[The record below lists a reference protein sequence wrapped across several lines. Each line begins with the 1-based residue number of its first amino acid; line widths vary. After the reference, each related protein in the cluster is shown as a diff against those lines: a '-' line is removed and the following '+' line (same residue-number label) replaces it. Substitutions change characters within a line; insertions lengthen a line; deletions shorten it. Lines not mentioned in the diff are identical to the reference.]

1 NTDQQERVKQFAT
14 RFKRELWTR
23 VKGRSQI
30 DTLDSSSYSIASDLE
45 AYVRRERWTATH
57 DSQTGEV
64 IFNPDD
70 YTRQGQNL
78 EVQQHTLSQAEKQHY
93 AHVSIGVRQKLL
105 ARANELAE
113 KRSADAFGSI
123 AEAT

>member
-1 NTDQQERVKQFAT
+1 M
-14 RFKRELWTR
+14 
-23 VKGRSQI
+23 
-30 DTLDSSSYSIASDLE
+30 
-45 AYVRRERWTATH
+45 RRERWTATN

-70 YTRQGQNL
+70 YTRTGQNL
-78 EVQQHTLSQAEKQHY
+78 EVQQHMLSEAEKQLH